1 MVDLVDSEIGNQ
13 GKQSRETKEGMN
25 DIVSLVNVT
34 DISLR
39 ELIVI
44 C

>member
-1 MVDLVDSEIGNQ
+1 MVDLVDSEISDQ
-13 GKQSRETKEGMN
+13 GKQSREAKESMN
-25 DIVSLVNVT
+25 YTVSLISAT

>member
-1 MVDLVDSEIGNQ
+1 MVDLVDSEIGDQ
-13 GKQSRETKEGMN
+13 GKQSREAKESMN
-25 DIVSLVNVT
+25 DIMYLISAT
-34 DISLR
+34 GISLR